1 MAKIRLEFSAGTL
14 LVKPEE
20 GTELPEPIASST
32 IQDIRVNSYRAAAS
46 DYEKIMRTAYENRL
60 EIEDAARSYNSLD
73 LKIFNPHP
81 PMPHQRKA
89 LEKWLRQNLFRGS
102 GDCRDPALDSGRRA
116 DHRPHDPVAESA
128 EFLFPM

>member
-89 LEKWLRQNLFRGS
+89 LEKWRE
-102 GDCRDPALDSGRRA
+102 AKGR
-116 DHRPHDPVAESA
+116 
-128 EFLFPM
+128 